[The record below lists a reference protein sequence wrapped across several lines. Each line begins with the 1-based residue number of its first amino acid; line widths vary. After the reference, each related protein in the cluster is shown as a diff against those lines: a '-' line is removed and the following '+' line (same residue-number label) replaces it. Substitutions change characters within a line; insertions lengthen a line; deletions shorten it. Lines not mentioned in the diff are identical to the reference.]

1 MFVAAQKKLAAEKG
15 CKIIAKAVSN
25 ISKDK
30 DDGAFKLELGKGQKS
45 VHARKV
51 LVAAGAYANFV
62 PNLKVRASG
71 LMSSACIII

>member
-30 DDGAFKLELGKGQKS
+30 DDVDFLLELGKGQKS
-45 VHARKV
+45 VRARKV

-62 PNLKVRASG
+62 PKLKVGASG
-71 LMSSACIII
+71 FMHAS